1 MKNYKKH
8 IFNLLSAIVILIIFI
23 PVLSRAQ
30 TSGGTG
36 GGGTSGG
43 TGGSSSAIP
52 IVISNP
58 FKKDTIQG
66 LIQTIVDEILLP
78 IGGVVAFLMIMWSGF
93 LFITARGDLTKIGKA
108 KQSLLWAVIGAAILL
123 GAWII
128 SQAIGATIN
137 QLRS

>member
-66 LIQTIVDEILLP
+66 LIQTIVDEIL
-78 IGGVVAFLMIMWSGF
+78 S
-93 LFITARGDLTKIGKA
+93 
-108 KQSLLWAVIGAAILL
+108 GAAD
-123 GAWII
+123 G
-128 SQAIGATIN
+128 T
-137 QLRS
+137 